1 METTR
6 PPPLPSNFPA
16 ERKQR
21 LTPRRRVAI
30 KQVFRMGQLEGVN
43 LGAIKEIQVLTELQH
58 PNIIQLVE
66 TFPSKV

>member
-1 METTR
+1 VVLWQENNET
-6 PPPLPSNFPA
+6 
-16 ERKQR
+16 
-21 LTPRRRVAI
+21 RRRVAI

>member
-1 METTR
+1 MVLWQENNET
-6 PPPLPSNFPA
+6 
-16 ERKQR
+16 
-21 LTPRRRVAI
+21 RRRVAI